1 MKRALLLIAL
11 TPLWIACDDGSGGSA
26 APSADAA
33 VDVSEDTTTSVTDTP
48 TTDDGSEDTGAPED
62 AGAPEDT
69 GVSDAGPSPEV
80 LYGESCESA
89 ERIGQFLVAHEEF
102 YAQVSGEVA
111 AGVIPLTVLQEVETQ
126 GDCRLMRKE
135 NPFCE
140 IPCQAGE
147 LCDHDGTC
155 VDYPENKSV
164 GSVTVSGLKDGDVVM
179 EPKNATYFDT
189 NVSMPLFDPGAPV
202 RLIATGDELP
212 GFELNAFG
220 VPDLELPGGVITM
233 QSGTP
238 LDVSWTPQPGG
249 WRLYFSLNIDQHGAS
264 PATLF
269 CEVEDTGS
277 YQVPAAFVDAI
288 LSMGVS
294 GFATAHFYRRTVDA
308 VQLDAGCV
316 QLTVS
321 SYVYGKL
328 EVEGHTACNFDPDCP
343 EGEVCEIAI
352 NTCVEAD

>member
-1 MKRALLLIAL
+1 MRLLLLLCLATFWVACGDDNGGE
-11 TPLWIACDDGSGGSA
+11 TPTPPG
-26 APSADAA
+26 DAQA
-33 VDVSEDTTTSVTDTP
+33 QDVSPDTADSAEDATLEDTPPVDATSTDTQK
-48 TTDDGSEDTGAPED
+48 PED
-62 AGAPEDT
+62 GGLAT
-69 GVSDAGPSPEV
+69 EV
-80 LYGESCESA
+80 TYGTACTSA
-89 ERIGQFLVAHEEF
+89 ERIGHFIVGHEEF

-111 AGVIPLTVLQEVETQ
+111 AGVIPLTVLQEVEKL

-140 IPCQAGE
+140 TPCQAGE

-155 VDYPENKSV
+155 VAYPENKSV
-164 GSVTVSGLKDGDVVM
+164 GTVTVSGLKDGAVVM

-189 NVSMPLFDPGAPV
+189 NVSMPLFEASAPIH
-202 RLIATGDELP
+202 LEASGDELP
-212 GFELNAFG
+212 GFELDAFG

-233 QSGTP
+233 QSGAP
-238 LDVSWTPQPGG
+238 LDIAWSAEPGN
-249 WRLYFSLNIDQHGAS
+249 WKLYFSLNIDQHGSS

-277 YQVPAAFVDAI
+277 YQVPAQFIDAI

-294 GFATAHFYRRTVDA
+294 GFATAHFYRRTVDS
-308 VQLDAGCV
+308 VMLDAGCV
-316 QLTVS
+316 QLNVS

-328 EVEGHTACNFDPDCP
+328 EVAGHTACNIDPDCP
-343 EGEVCEIAI
+343 EGEVCEISI

>member
-1 MKRALLLIAL
+1 MRLLFLLCLVTLWTACGEDTGGD
-11 TPLWIACDDGSGGSA
+11 TPTP
-26 APSADAA
+26 APD
-33 VDVSEDTTTSVTDTP
+33 DTTTDVSTDSADSAEEVSQADADPGDATSSDTQTP
-48 TTDDGSEDTGAPED
+48 QDIAQG
-62 AGAPEDT
+62 
-69 GVSDAGPSPEV
+69 PEV
-80 LYGESCESA
+80 TYGTACESA
-89 ERIGQFLVAHEEF
+89 ERIGLFIVGHEEF

-111 AGVIPLTVLQEVETQ
+111 AGVIPLTVLQEVETL

-140 IPCQAGE
+140 TPCQAGE

-155 VDYPENKSV
+155 IDYPENKSV
-164 GSVTVSGLKDGDVVM
+164 GTVTVSGLKDGDVIM

-189 NVSMPLFDPGAPV
+189 NVSMPLFESSAPIH
-202 RLIATGDELP
+202 LKASGDELP

-220 VPDLELPGGVITM
+220 VPDLELPESVITM
-233 QSGTP
+233 TSGAP
-238 LDVSWTPQPGG
+238 LDVTWSAAPGN
-249 WRLYFSLNIDQHGAS
+249 WKLYFSLNIDQHGSS

-277 YQVPAAFVDAI
+277 YQVPAQFIDAI

-294 GFATAHFYRRTVDA
+294 GFATAHFYRRTVDS
-308 VQLDAGCV
+308 VILDAGCV
-316 QLTVS
+316 QLNVS

-328 EVEGHTACNFDPDCP
+328 EVDGHTACNLDPDCP
-343 EGEVCEIAI
+343 EGEVCEISI